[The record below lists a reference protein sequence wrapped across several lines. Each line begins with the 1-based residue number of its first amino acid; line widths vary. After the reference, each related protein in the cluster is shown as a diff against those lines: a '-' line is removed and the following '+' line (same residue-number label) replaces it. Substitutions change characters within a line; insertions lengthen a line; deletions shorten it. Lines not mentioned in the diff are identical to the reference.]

1 MLYSIY
7 DNFFWYSLLLSFI
20 FGMRF
25 GPYLIPKIK
34 YTLSCIIYI
43 TFYSSILFTLIYN
56 IYYFQKIEYDI
67 VTIYYDLF

>member
-20 FGMRF
+20 LGMRL

-34 YTLSCIIYI
+34 YTLSCIIYF